1 MDSAREAMSV
11 NGITPEML
19 EGAPML
25 YQIIPSLQEF
35 IGDMPLLGHNLEF
48 DLKFL
53 CARSGCHAGN
63 APLLRYLRTGRASA
77 EKAKVDL

>member
-1 MDSAREAMSV
+1 
-11 NGITPEML
+11 
-19 EGAPML
+19 ML

-53 CARSGCHAGN
+53 CRAGLDVT
-63 APLLRYLRTGRASA
+63 PETRRFYDTYEIGRAH
-77 EKAKVDL
+77 V

>member
-25 YQIIPSLQEF
+25 YQIIPSLQKF

-53 CARSGCHAGN
+53 C
-63 APLLRYLRTGRASA
+63 RAVLDVTP
-77 EKAKVDL
+77 ETRRIYDTY

>member
-48 DLKFL
+48 I
-53 CARSGCHAGN
+53 
-63 APLLRYLRTGRASA
+63 
-77 EKAKVDL
+77 